1 MMLLWVAA
9 AGALLLSGVLLLV
22 LYATLIEPYQPVL
35 RRLQVPVPADWPR
48 LSILHLSDLH
58 VQAGGDRLAGAQER
72 FLRSLPGT
80 PDLVCVTGDVCE
92 QLIAAPRAAALLG
105 LVRPRLETLVVL
117 GNHEHHAPVPAGLRR
132 PTRTAWGR
140 LARLA
145 SRLLGARV
153 HSSGSAE
160 ARAIADALAAS
171 GLRVLTNEG
180 VRLDVDGRPLWVAG
194 TDSAWAG
201 RAQAAGAL
209 AGRDEGEPCL
219 GLVHEPESA
228 LPLIAR
234 GADLALAGH
243 VHGGQ
248 VCLPFVGAPYTYRA
262 DPRIRVAAG
271 LQPLGRAVLHISA
284 GLGHTTPLRFS
295 CPPEAT
301 WIECLPAPP
310 ASRLPHA
317 ADTPIGALSPDRP
330 ALSPSAG

>member
-1 MMLLWVAA
+1 MTLLWIAA
-9 AGALLLSGVLLLV
+9 AGALLLSGALLV
-22 LYATLIEPYQPVL
+22 GLYAILVEPYRPVL
-35 RRLQVPVPADWPR
+35 RRLAVPVPEAWPR

-58 VQAGGDRLAGAQER
+58 VRTGADRLAAAQER

-92 QLIAAPRAAALLG
+92 QLVAAPRAVGLLG
-105 LVRPRLETLVVL
+105 LARPRLGTLVVL
-117 GNHEHHAPVPAGLRR
+117 GNHEHHAPIPPGLPR
-132 PTRTAWGR
+132 PTRTVAWGW
-140 LARLA
+140 LARLTT
-145 SRLLGARV
+145 RLIGARV
-153 HSSGSAE
+153 HSSGSDE
-160 ARAIADALAAS
+160 ARAIADALAAA
-171 GLRVLTNEG
+171 GFRVLTNEG

-201 RAQAAGAL
+201 RAHAAAAL
-209 AGRDEGEPCL
+209 MGRDEGEPCL

-248 VCLPFVGAPYTYRA
+248 VRLPFVGAPYTYRA
-262 DPRIRVAAG
+262 DPRISVAAG
-271 LQPLGRAVLHISA
+271 LQRLGRALLHVSA

-301 WIECLPAPP
+301 WIECLPAAP
-310 ASRLPHA
+310 AARPSQA
-317 ADTPIGALSPDRP
+317 AGAPVGALSSDR
-330 ALSPSAG
+330 